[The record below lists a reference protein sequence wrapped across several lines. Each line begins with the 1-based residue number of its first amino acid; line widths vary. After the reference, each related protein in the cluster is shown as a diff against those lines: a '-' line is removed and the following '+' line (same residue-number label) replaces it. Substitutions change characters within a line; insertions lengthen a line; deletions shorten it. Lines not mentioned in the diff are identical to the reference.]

1 VAPSPAQT
9 RSWPNTKFQQ
19 IQKHP
24 CSTKKSYS
32 LTIGSIYKG
41 MTGGKPHKC
50 GNPVMQLQIRINS
63 EKPFESTL
71 ELIKLNCRLLKLV
84 KES

>member
-1 VAPSPAQT
+1 
-9 RSWPNTKFQQ
+9 
-19 IQKHP
+19 
-24 CSTKKSYS
+24 
-32 LTIGSIYKG
+32 

>member
-1 VAPSPAQT
+1 
-9 RSWPNTKFQQ
+9 
-19 IQKHP
+19 
-24 CSTKKSYS
+24 
-32 LTIGSIYKG
+32 

-63 EKPFESTL
+63 EKQFESTL